1 MGLFYS
7 ELSLSVLCLLRG
19 VLPIKHDVLHEL
31 APHGQP
37 GKRLAYHVF
46 LFAGFD
52 NTCDLSSVLGILERA
67 SIFVAS
73 AISSYA
79 KDVRSKVRNEWGHC
93 NFDHWTDPEF
103 KNCYVLLENLLRSL
117 KLPSEDEA
125 KVLDDL
131 RDWKKR
137 GK

>member
-1 MGLFYS
+1 MSYMGWLR
-7 ELSLSVLCLLRG
+7 SVNQEKDKL
-19 VLPIKHDVLHEL
+19 II
-31 APHGQP
+31 
-37 GKRLAYHVF
+37 VF

-73 AISSYA
+73 AISPYA

-103 KNCYVLLENLLRSL
+103 KNCFVLLENLLRSL
-117 KLPSEDEA
+117 KLPSGDEA

>member
-1 MGLFYS
+1 MSYTGWLR
-7 ELSLSVLCLLRG
+7 SVNQEKDKL
-19 VLPIKHDVLHEL
+19 IT
-31 APHGQP
+31 
-37 GKRLAYHVF
+37 VF

-73 AISSYA
+73 VIAPYA

-93 NFDHWTDPEF
+93 NLDHWTDPEF
-103 KNCYVLLENLLRSL
+103 KNCFVLLENLLRSL
-117 KLPSEDEA
+117 KLPSADEA
-125 KVLDDL
+125 KVLNDL
-131 RDWKKR
+131 RDWEKR